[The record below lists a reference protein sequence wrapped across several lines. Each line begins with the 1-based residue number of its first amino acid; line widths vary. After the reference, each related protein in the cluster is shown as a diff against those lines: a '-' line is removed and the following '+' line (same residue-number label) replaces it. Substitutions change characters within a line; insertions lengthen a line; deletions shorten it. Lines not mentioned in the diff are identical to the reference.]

1 MKIDIK
7 EYLANSKVD
16 TKRSKKAALADMG
29 LSIDDTNLA
38 NSIVAGNGRHSN
50 FFAGD
55 YDNAIDGLSQVEDFE
70 DVADCGDEWY
80 LD

>member
-7 EYLANSKVD
+7 EYIVEE
-16 TKRSKKAALADMG
+16 TKTKKAALADMG
-29 LSIDDTNLA
+29 LSIDDHAIYEGRFTNTV
-38 NSIVAGNGRHSN
+38 SGNGRHSN

-55 YDNAIDGLSQVEDFE
+55 YDNAIDGLSQLEEYE